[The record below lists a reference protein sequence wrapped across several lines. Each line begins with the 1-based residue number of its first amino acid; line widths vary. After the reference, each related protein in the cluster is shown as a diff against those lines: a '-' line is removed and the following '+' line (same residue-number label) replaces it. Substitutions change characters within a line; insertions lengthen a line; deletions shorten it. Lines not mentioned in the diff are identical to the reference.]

1 MMRFARV
8 VSCALLCLFAFAARG
23 QAQTP
28 GASDT
33 SKFYVEFDTGASLGH
48 KSSGFFGGE
57 AGYRITGPIAVFAEV
72 GHQGNVGTSALDA
85 KAKIVADAVGAT
97 ADASYRVTYYDFGV
111 RYTPDVT
118 LGTVHPYAIL
128 GFGGASVTA
137 QTTFFVNGTAVP
149 PESLGIATGSDLDG
163 TETKG
168 FFMFGGGV
176 TYVFG
181 KRYFVDGSFRYGYV
195 MSKSAIE
202 NDSGINTVRASIGV
216 GVTF

>member
-8 VSCALLCLFAFAARG
+8 VSCVLLSLLALSATSE
-23 QAQTP
+23 AQTP

-33 SKFYVEFDTGASLGH
+33 SRFYVEFDTGAALSH
-48 KSSGFFGGE
+48 KSSGFYGGE
-57 AGYRITGPIAVFAEV
+57 AGYRIVGPVAVFVEAGHMGKV
-72 GHQGNVGTSALDA
+72 GSSALDA
-85 KAKIVADAVGAT
+85 KANKIADAVGAT
-97 ADASYRVTYYDFGV
+97 ADANYKITYFDAGI
-111 RYTPDVT
+111 RYTPDMT
-118 LGTVHPYAIL
+118 FGSVHPYLAF
-128 GFGGASVTA
+128 GFGAADVTA
-137 QTTFFVNGTAVP
+137 QTTFSVNGAVVP

-163 TETKG
+163 SETKG
-168 FFMFGGGV
+168 FFTFGGGV
-176 TYVFG
+176 TYLFG

>member
-8 VSCALLCLFAFAARG
+8 VSCVLFALLAMAARG

-48 KSSGFFGGE
+48 KSSGFYGGE
-57 AGYRITGPIAVFAEV
+57 GGYRIKGPLAVFAEV

-85 KAKIVADAVGAT
+85 KAKLIADAVGAT
-97 ADASYRVTYYDFGV
+97 ADASYKITYYDFGV

-118 LGTVHPYAIL
+118 LGAVHPYAAV

-137 QTTFFVNGTAVP
+137 QTNFFVNGAAVP
-149 PESLGIATGSDLDG
+149 PESLGIETGSDLDG
-163 TETKG
+163 TVTKG
-168 FFMFGGGV
+168 YFMVGGGV
-176 TYVFG
+176 TYTFG

-195 MSKSAIE
+195 MKSSQID
-202 NDSGINTVRASIGV
+202 NDAGISTVRASIGI